1 MRVPANTWIL
11 LRGLTRESRHWGDFP
26 ERFRASIDDA
36 NIICVDLPGNGSLH
50 AMRSP
55 CDVQEMAAYCRSELA
70 RQGLKAPYNVL
81 AMSLGAMVA
90 TAWAENHPDEIAS
103 CVLINTS
110 MRPFSAFHQRLRPG
124 NYAALLRLVLP
135 GGSDYEWEQTI
146 LRITSR
152 RATEN
157 ANVIGRWVAWRRE
170 FLVSRRNAIRQ
181 LIAAARFRAPM
192 VKPATRVL
200 ILTSKCDAL
209 VDTRCSQALA
219 AAWNCSIAEHP
230 SAGHDIP
237 LDDGAWVIRQIMEW
251 LEAVP

>member
-1 MRVPANTWIL
+1 MSTPTNTWIF

-26 ERFRASIDDA
+26 VRFRDSVIDA
-36 NIICVDLPGNGSLH
+36 NVIYLDLPGNGSLH

-55 CDVQEMAAYCRSELA
+55 CSVQDMSAYCRNELA
-70 RQGLKAPYNVL
+70 RCGIKPPYNVL

-90 TAWAENHPDEIAS
+90 THWAASYPDEITA

-110 MRPFSAFHQRLRPG
+110 MRPFSAFHRRLRPG
-124 NYAALLRLVLP
+124 NYAALFKLVVL
-135 GGSDYEWEQTI
+135 GGSAGEWEETI

-152 RATEN
+152 HASEH
-157 ANVIGRWVAWRRE
+157 ANVLERWIAWRQE
-170 FLVSRRNAIRQ
+170 FPVSRRNAIRQ
-181 LIAAARFRAPM
+181 LIAAARYRAPV
-192 VKPATRVL
+192 VKPAVRALV
-200 ILTSKCDAL
+200 LTSKHDAL

-237 LDDGAWVIRQIMEW
+237 LDDGAWVIKQIREW
-251 LEAVP
+251 A